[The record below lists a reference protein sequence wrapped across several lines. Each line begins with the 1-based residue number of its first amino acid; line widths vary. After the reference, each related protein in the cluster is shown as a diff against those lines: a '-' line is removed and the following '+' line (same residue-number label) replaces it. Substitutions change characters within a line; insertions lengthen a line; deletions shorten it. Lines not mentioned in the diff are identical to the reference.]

1 MIFKLKLVL
10 IIVIILIMII
20 SYIFLGKWYIN
31 GNDHPSIFEID
42 LFTKYEP
49 AFRFKRFG
57 FSELY

>member
-1 MIFKLKLVL
+1 MIFKPKRIV
-10 IIVIILIMII
+10 ITVIILLMIT

-31 GNDHPSIFEID
+31 GNGQPSIFEID